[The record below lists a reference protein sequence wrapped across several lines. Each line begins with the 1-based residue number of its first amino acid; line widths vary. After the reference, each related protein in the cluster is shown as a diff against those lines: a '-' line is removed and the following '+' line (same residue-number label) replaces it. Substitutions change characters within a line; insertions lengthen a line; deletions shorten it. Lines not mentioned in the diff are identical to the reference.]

1 MEASA
6 LLLLA
11 VLVTAAILFVARPF
25 EGQPTSSGG
34 DGQARSSLLAE
45 RDRILSTLQELDFD
59 HALGKVPAEDYPRVR
74 ADLLQRGADVLRR
87 LDALAPQAP
96 PSGRGRSVESRLED
110 AAAAGRADAAVR
122 PARPSDDDLEDL
134 IARRR
139 TVRKEKTAG
148 FCPACGRPALLSDRF
163 CSSCGQA
170 LK

>member
-1 MEASA
+1 MEAGA

-11 VLVTAAILFVARPF
+11 ALVTGVVLFVARPF
-25 EGQPTSSGG
+25 EGQPASAGG
-34 DGQARSSLLAE
+34 DGHALSSLLAE

-74 ADLLQRGADVLRR
+74 ADLLQHGAEVLRR
-87 LDALAPQAP
+87 LDALAPQASP
-96 PSGRGRSVESRLED
+96 AGRGKSVESRLED

-122 PARPSDDDLEDL
+122 PAPPSDDDLEDL